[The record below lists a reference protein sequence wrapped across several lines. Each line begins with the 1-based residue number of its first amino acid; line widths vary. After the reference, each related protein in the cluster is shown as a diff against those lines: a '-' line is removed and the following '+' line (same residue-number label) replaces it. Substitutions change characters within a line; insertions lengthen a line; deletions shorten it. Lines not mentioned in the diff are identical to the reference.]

1 MVPGPSVHN
10 WELAFDAS
18 ISGRERI
25 EEWHA
30 QDSWNRWPPYRQS
43 LWRPLPTTGA
53 IAEIDSKNGLRALA
67 GKTRLN
73 AVRRVLFEQSGNYTV
88 KCLRYLGINTSS

>member
-25 EEWHA
+25 EEWHD
-30 QDSWNRWPPYRQS
+30 QDSWNRWPLYRQS

-67 GKTRLN
+67 GKTPTMRSWHH
-73 AVRRVLFEQSGNYTV
+73 QQP
-88 KCLRYLGINTSS
+88 

>member
-25 EEWHA
+25 EEWHD
-30 QDSWNRWPPYRQS
+30 QDSWNRWPQYRQS

-67 GKTRLN
+67 GKTRKM
-73 AVRRVLFEQSGNYTV
+73 RRKDAPSEHPRLQLPVDGV
-88 KCLRYLGINTSS
+88 IP